1 MKERVMQIISEQ
13 FNIEVDE
20 LKSDMNFKED
30 FNADSIELL
39 ELILALED
47 EFNMEMPED
56 DVMKIAT
63 IGDVLEYIDEL
74 ED

>member
-1 MKERVMQIISEQ
+1 MQIISEQ